1 MRLCDLL
8 VTCQWCTHP
17 NRRGRPP
24 GRRNPHEPVR
34 PRGAPVIR
42 RPPWLVAATAAT
54 CLVAGGTW
62 ATVAKA
68 TGHHR
73 ETGLAPAA
81 GGSDRFLQL
90 TGDQVA
96 DDPERGAAATRDAAA
111 TAAKVTRNCR
121 TDAKTVGTTPTGW
134 CIRPAGRNVDVL

>member
-1 MRLCDLL
+1 MSM
-8 VTCQWCTHP
+8 VASAGQEGTT
-17 NRRGRPP
+17 GRPSKP
-24 GRRNPHEPVR
+24 PRTAR

-42 RPPWLVAATAAT
+42 RPPWLVTATAAT

-68 TGHHR
+68 TGHHH
-73 ETGLAPAA
+73 EAGVTSAA

-96 DDPERGAAATRDAAA
+96 DRAERAAAATRDAAT
-111 TAAKVTRNCR
+111 TAAEVTRNCR
-121 TDAKTVGTTPTGW
+121 TDAKTVG
-134 CIRPAGRNVDVL
+134 